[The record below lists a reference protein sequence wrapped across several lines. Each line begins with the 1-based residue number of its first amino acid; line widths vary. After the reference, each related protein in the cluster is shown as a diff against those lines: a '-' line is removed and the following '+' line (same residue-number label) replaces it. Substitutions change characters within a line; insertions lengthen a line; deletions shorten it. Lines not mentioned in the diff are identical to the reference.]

1 MRIVPLL
8 PSTSDAQPWVPFP
21 AVELA
26 WAGGLHPGWAGSRP
40 TFSQVH
46 ALHLAPLPWGPVL
59 GETALAALRAVPG
72 VDFLILG
79 APEPR
84 DRSQTSAFLAVL
96 EGLLEVAQGQGFKL
110 ALRPAPGAAPALVR
124 HLREVRGAAV
134 GFCWDSQVA
143 GDLDCISDRLFC
155 AVGAPGDDF
164 RPIQRLGYRW
174 NLAVPV
180 VDPGAFL
187 EGRER
192 IASAF
197 PPVLF
202 PDLPEG
208 GGDAAGEG
216 RP

>member
-8 PSTSDAQPWVPFP
+8 PSTSDPLPWVPFP

-26 WAGGLHPGWAGSRP
+26 WAGGSHPGWAGSRP

-46 ALHLAPLPWGPVL
+46 ALHLAQQPWGPVL

-72 VDFLILG
+72 VDFLILA

-84 DRSQTSAFLAVL
+84 DRSQASAFLTVL

-110 ALRPAPGAAPALVR
+110 ALRPAPGAAPTLVR
-124 HLREVRGAAV
+124 HLREARGAAV
-134 GFCWDSQVA
+134 GFCWDPQVA

-155 AVGAPGDDF
+155 AVGAPEDDF

-174 NLAVPV
+174 NLAMPA

-187 EGRER
+187 EARDR
-192 IASAF
+192 VARAF

-202 PDLPEG
+202 PDQSEG
-208 GGDAAGEG
+208 GGDAPGEG
-216 RP
+216 HP